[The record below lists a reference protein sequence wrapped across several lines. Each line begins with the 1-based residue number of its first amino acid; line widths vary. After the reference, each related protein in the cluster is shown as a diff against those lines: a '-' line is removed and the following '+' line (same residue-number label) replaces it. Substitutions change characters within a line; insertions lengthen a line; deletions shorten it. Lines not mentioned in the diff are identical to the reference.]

1 MVKLAWCWAMAPETL
16 HVFAAYFGAFQM
28 SLQTGTTLKVR
39 WFNLYS
45 LMDGLQ
51 ILPPGV
57 SEKGLSAPS
66 NAIYGQTGA
75 TVKALQTLMFLSV
88 QINHAFDSSGWR

>member
-1 MVKLAWCWAMAPETL
+1 MDGEAGVVLGN
-16 HVFAAYFGAFQM
+16 VFAAYFGAFQM
-28 SLQTGTTLKVR
+28 SLQTGMILEVR

-57 SEKGLSAPS
+57 SEIS
-66 NAIYGQTGA
+66 
-75 TVKALQTLMFLSV
+75 LQVHPVMPFM
-88 QINHAFDSSGWR
+88 DR